1 MYSSMQL
8 ARAKFYRPRLAHE
21 LVARPRLLEQLDSAN
36 TKPVTLVSAPAGY
49 GKSTLIADWL
59 EHSPLPSTWLSLDEH
74 DNDLNLFGAYLVA
87 AIQCIFPGALQ
98 SAAALLNSSRT
109 PPLVALAN
117 ALSND
122 IAELPTSFILVLD
135 DYHMIQEP
143 AIHTLLSDLIKS
155 PLEPLHLVLAT
166 RTDAALPLSKLRA
179 AGQLCEVRAR
189 DLRFTMAETDVFLR
203 CTVGK
208 EISSENVQLLQER
221 TEGWAVALRFAAQL
235 LRQGSDTQDHL
246 AQQISRNDSQLT
258 DYLLYEVLAQQ
269 SPEVK
274 ELFLKT
280 SLLPQFTAELC
291 DALMDSEDA
300 ARTRELLQELEQ
312 KEILVA
318 LTDGQETWYRYHHLV
333 QDFLRVK
340 AIARYDAA
348 RIAELHRRA
357 SRWYKKHGMITEAIQ
372 ELLAA
377 GDLKYAAQIVHENLH
392 PVLNREEGR
401 SLIALWFGFFPSE
414 FAEQTLELVIT
425 KLWLVSIHF
434 RLGAAPPLIARAEE
448 LLAAATELDD
458 ASRRSILGE
467 IAYFKAALAYWR
479 NNSAQTIEITSHYYD
494 YLPREYEFAR
504 GNMLG
509 HYALTL
515 QTIEQTDR
523 ALELLTNALK
533 DDHSDSSRFQV
544 RIMVGFAFF
553 YLNVGELRNL
563 VEISESLLLMTKRS
577 SAISQVFA
585 YYFLGLA
592 HYEWN
597 QLELAAQHFNSAAEL
612 RYIGNVKASHESLG
626 YLMLTQQAQ
635 GLSSAAAE
643 TFQELVHFTD
653 ELQSGALIYDA
664 NAFRARLALM
674 QGNVD
679 AALLWATSVSFDSKP
694 HMVFDVAA
702 NLTRLQT
709 LLETRK
715 PENIRLMLEET
726 QALLAFAKSTHSTR
740 RQIQLHALHALALDA
755 LGKQSAA
762 LDALAKSIGLAERG
776 GFVRTYVDLGTRMT
790 HLLNL
795 LLARNIAPDYV
806 QQILAATPGG
816 GTAKFS
822 QAPWEKTDVRVIE
835 PLTLREMEVLE
846 HLAQRQSDKE
856 IARALVISPL
866 TVKAHTDHIYHKL
879 GVNSRREAVQVAKE
893 FGILD
898 SHLPG
903 ALPN

>member
-74 DNDLNLFGAYLVA
+74 DNDLNLFGAYFVA
-87 AIQCIFPGALQ
+87 AIQSIFPGALAT
-98 SAAALLNSSRT
+98 AAALLKSSRT
-109 PPLVALAN
+109 PPLVAIAN
-117 ALSND
+117 ALGNE
-122 IAELPTSFILVLD
+122 IGELPTAFIFVLD

-269 SPEVK
+269 TPEVK

-291 DALMDSEDA
+291 DALMDSEDP

-372 ELLAA
+372 ELIAA
-377 GDLKYAAQIVHENLH
+377 GDSKGAAQIVYENLH
-392 PVLNREEGR
+392 PVLNREDGR
-401 SLIALWFGFFPSE
+401 AVLSLWLGFFPSD
-414 FAEQTLELVIT
+414 FAERQLELVLT
-425 KLWLVSIHF
+425 KLWLAHLQF
-434 RLGAAPPLIARAEE
+434 RLGAFPPLIARAEE
-448 LLAAATELDD
+448 LLAAATDLD
-458 ASRRSILGE
+458 ASRRRTMLGE
-467 IAYFKAALAYWR
+467 IAYLRAAISYWR
-479 NNSAQTIEITSHYYD
+479 NKPTQTIELASHYYE
-494 YLPREYEFAR
+494 YLPLEYEFAR

-509 HYALTL
+509 HHAMALQAAGQSDL
-515 QTIEQTDR
+515 
-523 ALELLTNALK
+523 ALELLTNTLK
-533 DDHSDSSRFQV
+533 DESSYSLHFQL
-544 RIMVGFAFF
+544 RIMVGFALF
-553 YLNVGELRNL
+553 YLSSGDLRNL
-563 VEISESLLLMTKRS
+563 AELSESLLAMTKGQGG
-577 SAISQVFA
+577 ITQVWA
-585 YYFLGLA
+585 HHHLGLV

-597 QLELAAQHFNSAAEL
+597 HLELAAQHFNTAAEL
-612 RYIGNVKASHESLG
+612 RFMGNVKASHESFG
-626 YLMLTQQAQ
+626 YLMLAQQAQ
-635 GLSSAAAE
+635 GLSNAAAE
-643 TFQELVHFTD
+643 TVQELVRFTD
-653 ELQSGALIYDA
+653 ELQTGALTHDA
-664 NAFRARLALM
+664 NVFRARLALM

-679 AALLWATSVSFDSKP
+679 AALLWATSVSFDSEP
-694 HMVFDVAA
+694 HMFFDVAA

-709 LLETRK
+709 LLETRN
-715 PENIRLMLEET
+715 PENLRLMLEET
-726 QALLAFAKSTHSTR
+726 QALLAFAESTHSTR
-740 RQIQLHALHALALDA
+740 RLIQLHALHALALDA

-776 GFVRTYVDLGTRMT
+776 GFVRTYVDLGARMT

-795 LLARNIAPDYV
+795 LLARNIAPDYI